1 MSGDSVDFLKH
12 SSNLWTFLTVRCKGC
27 QYSLSGLT
35 GSPEGGH
42 RCPECGREF
51 DPDDPST
58 FETDQAKPMTR
69 ARANLRALGWL
80 FGIAIG
86 TLLVTWFLITVSA
99 LPGGLDSALFVTT
112 LITILISPFVLVQW
126 IREWR

>member
-1 MSGDSVDFLKH
+1 M
-12 SSNLWTFLTVRCKGC
+12 
-27 QYSLSGLT
+27 
-35 GSPEGGH
+35 
-42 RCPECGREF
+42 F
-51 DPDDPST
+51 DPDDPRT
-58 FETDQAKPMTR
+58 FDTGEAKTMTR

-86 TLLVTWFLITVSA
+86 TLLVTWLLITLSD

-112 LITILISPFVLVQW
+112 LITILTSPFVLVQW